1 MDEITKLISGF
12 RSFREENFADNR
24 SRFQDLVRRGQS
36 PRIMIIACSD
46 SRVDPAIV
54 TGAEPGDLFVVRNV
68 ANLVPPCQG
77 DGHHHGTSAALE
89 YAVRSLGVAH
99 IIVFGHACC
108 GGIRALVE
116 SGVESENG
124 EPGATNAANFV
135 KSWME
140 IARPAYDEVVRAM
153 PGAGVAEQAA
163 ACEKLGVKI
172 SLANLMTFPWIAS
185 AVAAGDLHLHGWYFD
200 IVEGALCALD
210 AENGEFRPV
219 EDLFPLA

>member
-1 MDEITKLISGF
+1 MDEIIKLVSGF
-12 RSFREENFADNR
+12 RSFRRENFIENR

-36 PRIMIIACSD
+36 PQIMIIACSD

-77 DGHHHGTSAALE
+77 DGHYHGTSAALE
-89 YAVRSLGVAH
+89 YAVRQLGVAH
-99 IIVFGHACC
+99 VIVFGHARC
-108 GGIRALVE
+108 GGIHALME
-116 SGVESENG
+116 SANG
-124 EPGATNAANFV
+124 EDDSSDFV
-135 KSWME
+135 GSWME
-140 IARPAYDEVVRAM
+140 IARPARDEVLRVM
-153 PGAGVAEQAA
+153 PDAGLEEQAA
-163 ACEKLGVKI
+163 ACEKLGVRA
-172 SLANLMTFPWIAS
+172 SLENLMTFPWIAE

-210 AENGEFRPV
+210 PENGEFRPA